1 MQNSSKILFLEI
13 NRYNFTFFV
22 ANEDRGSNCKIIHKL
37 IIPQKG
43 FDNSRISNYETALN
57 FLKEN
62 IYLIEQKLNFTFKE
76 IILILENFN
85 TTYLNLS
92 GFKKL
97 NGTQISKEDIIY
109 ILNTLKFSIN
119 EIEKKKF
126 LIHIF
131 NSKFILDYKE
141 VENLPIGLFGDFYSH
156 ELSLSLIDQNEYRNL
171 IKIFDNCNLRIKKIL
186 LRSFIKGAFISDN
199 NRNLSNFFIIQINS
213 NHSKIIYFENDS
225 LKFEQEFNFGMD
237 IVLRDICKITLLEKD
252 KVELIL
258 DKINFQEKISEDEL
272 VEEELF
278 EKGQYRKIKKN
289 LIYEIAHARIKEILN
304 LMIFENINLNYYFK
318 STKVLFFEDKTN
330 FQSQN
335 LGEIFK
341 SISSTKNELDFKFL
355 KHLTYEKMI
364 NTLNQLV
371 HYGWKKEAIPFT
383 QSKKS
388 IITRFFDTF
397 FS

>member
-1 MQNSSKILFLEI
+1 M
-13 NRYNFTFFV
+13 
-22 ANEDRGSNCKIIHKL
+22 KL
-37 IIPQKG
+37 K
-43 FDNSRISNYETALN
+43 
-57 FLKEN
+57 
-62 IYLIEQKLNFTFKE
+62 
-76 IILILENFN
+76 
-85 TTYLNLS
+85 
-92 GFKKL
+92 
-97 NGTQISKEDIIY
+97 
-109 ILNTLKFSIN
+109 
-119 EIEKKKF
+119 KKKF

-371 HYGWKKEAIPFT
+371 HYGWKKEAIPVT
-383 QSKKS
+383 TPKKS
-388 IITRFFDTF
+388 IISRLFGILFD
-397 FS
+397 